1 MSIKGVF
8 GALKGGY
15 SGLRARWCTRA
26 RPMPDPAPPAPQT
39 APPTFLGI
47 RAHAWR
53 RAALALSFVCIVV
66 LPTLTA
72 AAYYGLIAADR
83 YTSGAGFAVRGMSGG
98 MGGADMVQSFTGLAG
113 GSTTISDS
121 YIVLNYLRSRDVVER
136 LERDF
141 DLRAAFDRAEAD
153 ALSRLP
159 PDVPIEAVV
168 AYWDG
173 MTTTSFDL
181 ISGVMTFE
189 VQAFRPDDAQRI
201 AELVLGYVTDLVN
214 ELSESARQDS
224 VRFARE
230 EVARAEGRLRAALED
245 IRAFRNAEQSIN
257 PQASARAEVELVTAL
272 EKELIDVR
280 ARMAALAGSV
290 SEAAPTMVALRRQ
303 AQAME
308 AEIARRASAISQ
320 ALPDKQGQDG
330 ATALSE
336 LLAAYE
342 ALEVEKTFAQQAY
355 ASALSSLESA
365 RMEADRQQRY
375 LAVYAQPLV
384 PQNPAYP
391 RRAIM
396 VALVAAVAFC
406 FWAIATLV
414 AYAVRDHLS

>member
-1 MSIKGVF
+1 MSE
-8 GALKGGY
+8 
-15 SGLRARWCTRA
+15 
-26 RPMPDPAPPAPQT
+26 PAPPTEQPAEQPAAPL
-39 APPTFLGI
+39 AVPTFLGI

-53 RAALALSFVCIVV
+53 RAALALSFVLIVV
-66 LPTLTA
+66 LPTLA
-72 AAYYGLIAADR
+72 ATAYYGLMAADR
-83 YTSGAGFAVRGMSGG
+83 YTSGAGFAVRGMGGG

-121 YIVLNYLRSRDVVER
+121 YIVLNYLKSRDIVER
-136 LERDF
+136 LESDF
-141 DLRAAFDRAEAD
+141 DLRAAFNRAEAD
-153 ALSRLP
+153 ALSRLS
-159 PDVPIEAVV
+159 PDAPIEEVV

-201 AELVLGYVTDLVN
+201 AEFVLGYVTDLVN

-230 EVARAEGRLRAALED
+230 EVARAEARLRAALED

-257 PQASARAEVELVTAL
+257 PQASAQAEVELVTTL

-290 SEAAPTMVALRRQ
+290 NEAAPTMVALRRQ
-303 AQAME
+303 AEAME
-308 AEIARRASAISQ
+308 AEIARRASSISQ
-320 ALPDKQGQDG
+320 AMPDKKGQDG

-384 PQNPAYP
+384 AQEAAYP
-391 RRAIM
+391 RRVVM

-406 FWAIATLV
+406 LWAIGTLV